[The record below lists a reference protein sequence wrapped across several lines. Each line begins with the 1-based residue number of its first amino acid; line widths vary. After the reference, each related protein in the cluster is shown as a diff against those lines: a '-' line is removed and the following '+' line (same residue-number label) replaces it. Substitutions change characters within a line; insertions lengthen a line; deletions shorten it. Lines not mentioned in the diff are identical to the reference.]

1 VEKGQIFCI
10 LGPNGAGKT
19 TTFSILSNKRSATAG
34 KIQIHGQDVSKLSER
49 SYTIGVC
56 LQSNTLWDYLTVE
69 QHPKIYA
76 YAKGMPS
83 SYINE
88 NIMILLSALGLEDH
102 KQKRVNQLS
111 GGSKRKLCAA
121 IAILGGPDVI
131 FLDEA
136 TTGVDA
142 MGRSMIW
149 KLLKAV
155 AQKKEVAIILSTHYI
170 EDAEFIADKLGEKN

>member
-1 VEKGQIFCI
+1 
-10 LGPNGAGKT
+10 
-19 TTFSILSNKRSATAG
+19 
-34 KIQIHGQDVSKLSER
+34 
-49 SYTIGVC
+49 
-56 LQSNTLWDYLTVE
+56 
-69 QHPKIYA
+69 
-76 YAKGMPS
+76 
-83 SYINE
+83 
-88 NIMILLSALGLEDH
+88 MILLSALGLEDH